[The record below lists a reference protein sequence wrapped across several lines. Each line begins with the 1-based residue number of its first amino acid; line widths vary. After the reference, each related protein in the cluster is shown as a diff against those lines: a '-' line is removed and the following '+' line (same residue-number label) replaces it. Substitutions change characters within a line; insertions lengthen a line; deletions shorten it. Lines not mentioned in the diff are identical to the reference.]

1 MTKDQLRHI
10 FQSPFDSDSWQRM
23 LLEIFGAN
31 RIRIVPQE
39 LDSDGNQK
47 VQGYELGKILTPDGY
62 TIGLYEFE
70 IKFGHRI
77 EMNRVGLRGLV
88 KNFTGYFVD
97 AALVVYHNREQWRL
111 SFICDLQ
118 GEKTAPKRFTY
129 VFGNPTETYRTA
141 VDRIFPLADSDKSFD
156 AIYDAFSVEKLSR
169 DFFNEYKRQ
178 YKLFYDHLGGTEK
191 WQRDYVK
198 KLLGRL
204 VFLQFL
210 QKKGWLGAD
219 ASAENKW
226 KTGDR
231 QYLQNLV
238 RRHEGNEKFLSEV
251 LSVLFFET
259 LNNADREN
267 EIADSILGANIC
279 IPYLNGGL
287 FDRDESDLRH
297 DIEFPYGLFRGL
309 MEFFSHYNFTI
320 DENDPDDSE
329 VGIDPEMLG
338 HIFENLLEDNKD
350 KGAYYTPKEIVR
362 YMSQESL
369 IQYLRQHTEPERHEA
384 VEQLVRN
391 DKVDGIADKKFAE
404 RLNMLLKQVKVCDP
418 AIGSG
423 AFPMGILSE
432 IYRCRRRLFG
442 ITDKSANRFDSADIK
457 REIIQENI
465 YGVDIEQ
472 GAVDIARLRF
482 WLSLVVDEE
491 KPQPLPNLDYKI
503 MQGNSLLESFAGLP
517 LDNLSEIHTSSVV
530 QDLFSNDADVQF
542 SEDID
547 RLTDDYFNTTDHVLK
562 EELRNRI
569 ENQVK
574 ERIGYSINRQM
585 EAKYETIEGLKRRLT
600 ANSPKSKYKVIER
613 LERDYDRLL
622 EKVAELEHISKD
634 NRPYF
639 LWHTYFKDVFDR
651 GGFDIVIGNPPYIQ
665 LQNNRGYLAE
675 QLATGSYDT
684 YARTGDI
691 YCIFY
696 EQGIR
701 LLKQGGIETYITS
714 SKWMRAAYGAELRS
728 FLAAMN
734 PVVLI
739 ELGPGVF
746 NATVDT
752 NILLVE
758 KNVCRNELNA
768 SRVNGKEDFQDM
780 LFVPLAVDSCGLPWV
795 IKSSVEESI
804 DRKVQMYGTP
814 LLCWDIEIYRGVLTG
829 YNEAFIIDSRKRE
842 ELIAEDAN
850 STNLIKPLLRGR
862 GIGRYV
868 SESEELW
875 IIFVPWHFP
884 LHEDDSIRGAS
895 LAAELE
901 FERQYPAVYQYL
913 SSHKEGLSKRNRAET
928 GIRYEWYAL
937 QRCAATYYEE
947 LSLEKIVWKRIG
959 SLLRFCYDD
968 TGSVVLDSTCFSSGP
983 NSKYLTAVLNSKM
996 GHYLLKDAPKTGTGD
1011 LLVSVQ
1017 ALEPVAIPQLSEIER
1032 EPLEDLVD
1040 RIIDA
1045 KKESKNADTSIY
1057 ENEIDKLVYSLY
1069 HLTDEEIAYIEN
1081 I

>member
-10 FQSPFDSDSWQRM
+10 FQSPFDSDNWQRM

-129 VFGNPTETYRTA
+129 VFCNPTETYRTA

-369 IQYLRQHTEPERHEA
+369 IQYLRRHTEPERHEA

-442 ITDKSANRFDSADIK
+442 ITDRSANRFDSADIK

-517 LDNLSEIHTSSVV
+517 LDNLSEIHMSSVV

-622 EKVAELEHISKD
+622 EKVAELPYITKD

-639 LWHTYFKDVFDR
+639 LWHTYFKDVFDQ
-651 GGFDIVIGNPPYIQ
+651 GGFDIVIANPPYVEQQ
-665 LQNNRGYLAE
+665 LPTDCVFKYNTRNVKELYAFFFELAIC
-675 QLATGSYDT
+675 Q
-684 YARTGDI
+684 
-691 YCIFY
+691 
-696 EQGIR
+696 
-701 LLKQGGIETYITS
+701 LLK
-714 SKWMRAAYGAELRS
+714 
-728 FLAAMN
+728 N
-734 PVVLI
+734 
-739 ELGPGVF
+739 
-746 NATVDT
+746 
-752 NILLVE
+752 
-758 KNVCRNELNA
+758 
-768 SRVNGKEDFQDM
+768 NG
-780 LFVPLAVDSCGLPWV
+780 
-795 IKSSVEESI
+795 
-804 DRKVQMYGTP
+804 
-814 LLCWDIEIYRGVLTG
+814 GVLT
-829 YNEAFIIDSRKRE
+829 FITASLYVKGLKFEPLRMLLQEYTNKPIIKYVGDAVFEKVNMPTCIYVATLGQESVWRMDDF
-842 ELIAEDAN
+842 IEDG
-850 STNLIKPLLRGR
+850 TLIKKIQDNKIALGQVALIQRGLEV
-862 GIGRYV
+862 GKKQTNKL
-868 SESEELW
+868 SEVGVDFITGEDVAKYRIIRRRKISEETLEQ
-875 IIFVPWHFP
+875 FRKHAKFYTGARV
-884 LHEDDSIRGAS
+884 LIR
-895 LAAELE
+895 E
-901 FERQYPAVYQYL
+901 
-913 SSHKEGLSKRNRAET
+913 
-928 GIRYEWYAL
+928 
-937 QRCAATYYEE
+937 
-947 LSLEKIVWKRIG
+947 
-959 SLLRFCYDD
+959 
-968 TGSVVLDSTCFSSGP
+968 TGSV
-983 NSKYLTAVLNSKM
+983 LTSLCINEKLYCNRSLYVIKPGKGFLAEYITALLNSSLMQFYYSRKFKAETNIFPKIRIRQV
-996 GHYLLKDAPKTGTGD
+996 KDLPI
-1011 LLVSVQ
+1011 
-1017 ALEPVAIPQLSEIER
+1017 VAIPISQQLDYRNLVTELQKNIEDKQNYNSI
-1032 EPLEDLVD
+1032 LSMID
-1040 RIIDA
+1040 R
-1045 KKESKNADTSIY
+1045 
-1057 ENEIDKLVYSLY
+1057 LVYQLY
-1069 HLTDEEIAYIEN
+1069 GLTEDEIAIIEEN
-1081 I
+1081 H